1 MRTCY
6 VTKQLEK
13 SAIKPSL
20 SCPLMVLP
28 SFWLTHAYQHSQW
41 QYWYTFCAWSKK
53 AVQSCSRGSFICAFA
68 CVNGN
73 LLHPPPFLCK
83 LHIVNTMSLVHIG
96 LHLMLPLA
104 ADCCDVSAETLAWRL
119 PVTLADFWSAWV
131 VSTSYAL
138 LQRLR
143 TLRTTCFVVFQS
155 LSSHYTAWWTSKQ
168 LVVFLSIVCC
178 LIKAFLLPQ
187 FCEWVRKS
195 SRLCSICD
203 LGSILEVTKTAAFRS
218 VSPDM

>member
-1 MRTCY
+1 MWQNNWRNQLSSQVSVVHLWCY
-6 VTKQLEK
+6 LRFDWRMLINTPNDNTDTHFVHGLKK
-13 SAIKPSL
+13 L
-20 SCPLMVLP
+20 S
-28 SFWLTHAYQHSQW
+28 
-41 QYWYTFCAWSKK
+41 K
-53 AVQSCSRGSFICAFA
+53 AVHVVVLSAH
-68 CVNGN
+68 
-73 LLHPPPFLCK
+73 LLALMATYCTPPFLCK

-168 LVVFLSIVCC
+168 LVVLLSIVCC